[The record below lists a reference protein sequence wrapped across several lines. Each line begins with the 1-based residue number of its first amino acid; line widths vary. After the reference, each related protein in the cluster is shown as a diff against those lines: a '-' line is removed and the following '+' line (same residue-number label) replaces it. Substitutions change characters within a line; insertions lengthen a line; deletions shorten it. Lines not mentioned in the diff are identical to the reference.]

1 MPRLSAASFLDYD
14 PTNKEDFKN
23 FQMLARADI
32 GGASISSR
40 DGTNS
45 EIYLRLSDDELSA
58 VNRARLI
65 PRDFG
70 DWVSN
75 FNDFSDFRNPA
86 RRFQNKNPSTAH
98 GLAFTSNGTTVTVD
112 TKEVFKHYV
121 VAERDIDDPVFK
133 SFILKYNIFNDSG
146 KAQFDVIDLR
156 KGDLRFE
163 GDYLVFKGDLS
174 DKLTGLNATIYA
186 DHSDPSHPDAVRT
199 DADRWF
205 GIPRRTDLTGWQGLF
220 ENIEIIA
227 STYSKEEL
235 KSHHREYI
243 SPLVAS
249 AQSSNTSDITSQ
261 APLSNQPES
270 MSTSS
275 LDNTRPVWSRQVALD
290 PIGIEHDFISNV
302 AGVGVTA
309 TPSMS
314 LKLEGPGT
322 SHWWEKWKYL
332 DPSYYD
338 FTSKLDLKLDAGFFV
353 RQDSSGNVNLGSAT
367 WDGPSWTKNLGDG
380 VTGRLKSGI
389 DFSLKAAPKRADGSV
404 GSLNFGASKTLSWKS
419 SANSSSGLTNNQAK
433 DTDKW
438 SWTYPDPDVLSG
450 LSLTASVTPFI
461 TPKLGFGIAGLP
473 YLGDA
478 IVFEVGPRFSVP
490 LNATLA
496 PSSQPALSAS
506 IGAQLEGEIV
516 IFPDIPYLS
525 TSFKTPAFDIVE
537 KKTWTLIDKISN
549 SAYAITTSALSLD
562 EGSTLTTLVTTS
574 DVEKGT
580 IIYYSLSGDG
590 ITAEDF
596 SSGGLTGSGIVKA
609 DGTFSFVHVIAKD
622 RLTEGTENLE
632 IKLFADALLSQKLGP
647 TRKVSIN
654 DTSQSPRYGIKVSSL
669 TLDEGDELTASVKT
683 DNVDPGA
690 TVYYSL
696 VWAGSGDP
704 GWGAYLASD
713 GITSNDFKR
722 TLNSDSDVLTG
733 KAVVKAD
740 RTFSFSRTLLKDKKT
755 EGVEKLGIALFSDSD
770 FREPVPSGQYN
781 HVVVSI
787 NDTSTT
793 PDYVILPTIDPIA

>member
-1 MPRLSAASFLDYD
+1 M
-14 PTNKEDFKN
+14 
-23 FQMLARADI
+23 
-32 GGASISSR
+32 
-40 DGTNS
+40 
-45 EIYLRLSDDELSA
+45 RLSDDELSA

-65 PRDFG
+65 PRDFL
-70 DWVSN
+70 DLISN
-75 FNDFSDFRNPA
+75 FNDFFNNFRNPA
-86 RRFQNKNPSTAH
+86 RRFQNQNPSTAH
-98 GLAFTSNGTTVTVD
+98 GLAFTSNGTAVTVD

-121 VAERDIDDPVFK
+121 AAERDIDDPVFK
-133 SFILKYNIFNDSG
+133 SFILKYRIFNYRSG
-146 KAQFDVIDLR
+146 KDQFDVIDLS
-156 KGDLRFE
+156 KGDLKFE

-243 SPLVAS
+243 SPRVAS
-249 AQSSNTSDITSQ
+249 AQSANASGSTSQ
-261 APLSNQPES
+261 ALLSDQPKSE
-270 MSTSS
+270 STSS
-275 LDNTRPVWSRQVALD
+275 MFWDDDCDYTRPVWSRQVALD

-322 SHWWEKWKYL
+322 CHWWEKWKYL

-353 RQDSSGNVNLGSAT
+353 RQDSSGNVKLGSTT
-367 WDGPSWTKNLGDG
+367 WEGPSWSKNLGDG

-389 DFSLKAAPKRADGSV
+389 DFSLTAAPKRADGSV

-473 YLGDA
+473 YLGDQ

-496 PSSQPALSAS
+496 PGSQPALSAS
-506 IGAQLEGEIV
+506 IGAQLEGEIE
-516 IFPDIPYLS
+516 IFPDVPLLS
-525 TSFKTPAFDIVE
+525 TSFKTPALDLV
-537 KKTWTLIDKISN
+537 KKRPGLLLIK
-549 SAYAITTSALSLD
+549 
-562 EGSTLTTLVTTS
+562 
-574 DVEKGT
+574 
-580 IIYYSLSGDG
+580 
-590 ITAEDF
+590 
-596 SSGGLTGSGIVKA
+596 
-609 DGTFSFVHVIAKD
+609 
-622 RLTEGTENLE
+622 
-632 IKLFADALLSQKLGP
+632 
-647 TRKVSIN
+647 
-654 DTSQSPRYGIKVSSL
+654 SP
-669 TLDEGDELTASVKT
+669 
-683 DNVDPGA
+683 
-690 TVYYSL
+690 
-696 VWAGSGDP
+696 
-704 GWGAYLASD
+704 
-713 GITSNDFKR
+713 
-722 TLNSDSDVLTG
+722 
-733 KAVVKAD
+733 
-740 RTFSFSRTLLKDKKT
+740 
-755 EGVEKLGIALFSDSD
+755 IALIQLKPLHC
-770 FREPVPSGQYN
+770 RWTRG
-781 HVVVSI
+781 
-787 NDTSTT
+787 
-793 PDYVILPTIDPIA
+793 AR